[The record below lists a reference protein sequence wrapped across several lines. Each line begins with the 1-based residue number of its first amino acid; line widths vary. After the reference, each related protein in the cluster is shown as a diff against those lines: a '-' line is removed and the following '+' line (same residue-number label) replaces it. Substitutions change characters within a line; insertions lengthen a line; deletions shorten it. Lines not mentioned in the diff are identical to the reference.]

1 MPAEDSLPDSTGN
14 VVSLR
19 TRSFSCLFEAETGYL
34 RRVETATAEI
44 VRAIYGAVRDQNWNT
59 INPRL
64 VIETLK
70 HDEDSFL
77 LEFTARCERVP
88 ISFWW
93 RGTILGSANRLEFR
107 FDGRSRSTFL
117 RNRIGLCV
125 LHPIAEC
132 AGKACLVQH
141 TGGSWHDA
149 AFPLSIA
156 PHQPFRDLAAL
167 KWSPSDRIA
176 AEIRFEGDVFETED
190 QRNWT
195 DASFKTYCTPL
206 ERPYPVEV
214 AIGEEVHQRVVL
226 NLGGDVGS
234 VRASSESRLMLRIDC
249 AALSA
254 RPLPKL
260 GLAVASHGSPLS
272 SAERRRLANLRLN
285 HLRVD
290 LRLLGSDWEIALP
303 NARDE
308 ALSIGARLQCALF
321 LSDSAASELERFQKV
336 GDPSMTDLCLIFH
349 EREKSTS
356 SHWFDFANQLLGP
369 AGFRLATGTNAY
381 FAELNRRR
389 PARDVNVCYS
399 LNPQVHAFDDL
410 SLMETLEAQP
420 ATVYSAM
427 EFCDRNLVISPITLR
442 PRFNPNATVAEQ
454 EPENELPS
462 RVDRRQRTLFGAAW
476 TVGTLSR
483 LLPIERIDSLTFYE
497 TTGWAGLMETELGCP
512 LPELFGSEPGEI
524 FPVYYVFAAL
534 SGARH
539 LLPTSVSDPRV
550 LAAVT
555 VRTHLGRSVCVLAN
569 LTPERLTV
577 TVEVSAP
584 TLLLRVIE
592 DANLSR
598 IRRGERPESTE
609 KPLKEGRARL
619 DLASY
624 AVAMLEF

>member
-1 MPAEDSLPDSTGN
+1 MPAKNPLPDSTGN

-19 TRSFSCLFEAETGYL
+19 TRSFSCFFETETGYL
-34 RRVETATAEI
+34 RRVETASVEI

-59 INPRL
+59 INPKL

-70 HDEDSFL
+70 QDEDSFVL
-77 LEFTARCERVP
+77 DFTARCERVP

-93 RGTILGSANRLEFR
+93 RGSILGSANRLEFR
-107 FDGRSRSTFL
+107 FDGQSRSTFL

-141 TGGSWHDA
+141 TGGGWHDA
-149 AFPLSIA
+149 AFPLFIA
-156 PHQPFRDLAAL
+156 PHQPFRDLTAL
-167 KWSPSDRIA
+167 KWSPSERIA

-226 NLGGDVGS
+226 NLEEDVNS
-234 VRASSESRLMLRIDC
+234 VRPPSESCLLVRIDC
-249 AALSA
+249 AALST
-254 RPLPKL
+254 RRLPKL
-260 GLAVASHGSPLS
+260 GLAVGSHGSSLS
-272 SAERRRLANLRLN
+272 VAERQRLMNLHLN

-290 LRLLGSDWEIALP
+290 LHLSASDWEIALL

-321 LSDSAASELERFQKV
+321 LSDSASFELERFQKV
-336 GDPSMTDLCLIFH
+336 TDPSTTDLCLIFH
-349 EREKSTS
+349 EGEKSTS
-356 SHWFDFANQLLGP
+356 SHWFDLANQMLGP

-389 PARDVNVCYS
+389 PARDVIACYS

-410 SLMETLEAQP
+410 SLIEALEAQP
-420 ATVYSAM
+420 ATVYSAI

-442 PRFNPNATVAEQ
+442 PRFNPNATAAEPK
-454 EPENELPS
+454 PENELPL

-476 TVGTLSR
+476 TVGTLTR

-497 TTGWAGLMETELGCP
+497 ATGWCGLMETELGCP
-512 LPELFGSEPGEI
+512 LPELFGSQPGEI

-539 LLPTSVSDPRV
+539 LLPTTVSDPRV

-555 VRTHLGRSVCVLAN
+555 VMTRLGHSVCLLAN
-569 LTPERLTV
+569 LTPVRLAV
-577 TVEVSAP
+577 TVEASAP
-584 TLLLRVIE
+584 ALKLRVIE

-598 IRRGERPESTE
+598 IRRGELPEPTE
-609 KPLKEGRARL
+609 KPLKDGRARL

-624 AVAMLEF
+624 AVALLEF